1 MNSPKPEKV
10 VIEVDKTPQSP
21 PTSGKRSPNLAVQED
36 KTLASSPPATKRPAS
51 TTPSPFLRPRRR
63 SNTGASGTATAFP
76 IDLVVLSYANDGS
89 AVSTHFEPRHPCFL
103 FGLDQ
108 KGSKSVPSALFNLKE
123 TLPQY
128 LAAQVAINPN
138 GPHTMD
144 QLAPR
149 RQLAD
154 RFCTATTHPHKKR
167 DVMITNTTY
176 PHSTIMLLC
185 PTFHSFHRNF
195 AKPPAFRG
203 RRLPALVGLPHTSP
217 MEGRPLQWGRGIV
230 SHPCCRVA
238 AHSTFSG
245 MEKA

>member
-1 MNSPKPEKV
+1 MFDFSNQTMLALALRLYISSHHPLEASSVLASYTMNSPKPEKV

-21 PTSGKRSPNLAVQED
+21 PTSGKRSPNLAVQDD
-36 KTLASSPPATKRPAS
+36 KALASSPPATKRPAS

-138 GPHTMD
+138 GPHSMD

-149 RQLAD
+149 
-154 RFCTATTHPHKKR
+154 P
-167 DVMITNTTY
+167 
-176 PHSTIMLLC
+176 
-185 PTFHSFHRNF
+185 
-195 AKPPAFRG
+195 
-203 RRLPALVGLPHTSP
+203 
-217 MEGRPLQWGRGIV
+217 
-230 SHPCCRVA
+230 
-238 AHSTFSG
+238 
-245 MEKA
+245 